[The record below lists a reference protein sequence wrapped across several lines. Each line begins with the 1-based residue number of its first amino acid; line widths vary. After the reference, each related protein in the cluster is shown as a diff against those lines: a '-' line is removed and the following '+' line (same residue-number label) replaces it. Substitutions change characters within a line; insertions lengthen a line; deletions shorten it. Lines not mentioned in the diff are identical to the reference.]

1 MLSDSLGQE
10 WISYLMNEF
19 LYKQINSILKA
30 SLQTGIEWKRL
41 LWGHMSALPC
51 TMYLMTSISWVK
63 SNFLGPRIS
72 RNDFDF
78 SFHTITSV
86 QCVSHTKSQSSTL
99 WDFLSLFAPS
109 KVIGTKEIPLHTQ
122 TMALYGHESQQFTA
136 LILST
141 LFLSTLIGFSKLCH
155 PVLSLWE
162 WSLRLPA
169 LSFKDPLLPLFSV
182 FILSLRSR
190 FSSHLAASL
199 LTRAASHASVLCAPA
214 MWECHCYEVDCQ
226 TDSVNHSLQASKW
239 GDSTSINTG
248 LLMTHKTSPEKNCV
262 CVYCKDKLTS
272 RSHTHRMIKLQ
283 ANQQKTNV
291 NLSAPEDS
299 LCLSQDIVGHKYR
312 IIQPNLLTESHSD
325 TPSAKKTS
333 VCVWICWSL
342 DSNQNHT
349 HTQIRR
355 LLPKQTHYTE
365 I

>member
-63 SNFLGPRIS
+63 GNFLGPRIS
-72 RNDFDF
+72 RNDFNF

-155 PVLSLWE
+155 PVLSLWQ

-169 LSFKDPLLPLFSV
+169 LSFKDPLLPLFSI
-182 FILSLRSR
+182 FILSLRSVLVSLSRLISPLLAWHVLHHTLR
-190 FSSHLAASL
+190 FCV
-199 LTRAASHASVLCAPA
+199 RQPCESVIVMKWIVRQTAWIILYRHQSEATAP
-214 MWECHCYEVDCQ
+214 Q
-226 TDSVNHSLQASKW
+226 
-239 GDSTSINTG
+239 
-248 LLMTHKTSPEKNCV
+248 
-262 CVYCKDKLTS
+262 
-272 RSHTHRMIKLQ
+272 
-283 ANQQKTNV
+283 
-291 NLSAPEDS
+291 
-299 LCLSQDIVGHKYR
+299 
-312 IIQPNLLTESHSD
+312 
-325 TPSAKKTS
+325 
-333 VCVWICWSL
+333 
-342 DSNQNHT
+342 
-349 HTQIRR
+349 
-355 LLPKQTHYTE
+355 
-365 I
+365 